1 MKIFNL
7 QNFLILTIFCTPL
20 YLIKVSIFGLPSNVF
35 EILALLGIAFIF
47 IKEKQ
52 IIFKK
57 IFNLPPSLLLS
68 SALILIGVLLS
79 ILFNNNQLVGFGIF
93 KGWFLIPMFFSFAL
107 YTKTKTSTDI
117 ENIFKAI
124 YFSSVFV
131 GLIATIYRLLGIM
144 TYDNRLTAFY
154 SSPNYLAM
162 YLAPG
167 VFFGLYFLFK
177 EYLQHKA
184 SKQTVFYLLT
194 LLSVLIPLYS
204 TYSYGAW
211 IAILFSLFITVLI
224 LKPPKKQF
232 IAIMIF
238 LFLFLLI
245 LLISQVGTKKF
256 SDVLNV
262 PGRSSFASRMMI
274 WKASALLIKQNPTI
288 GIGAGNFQNSYL
300 TVQSYFPFYL
310 EWAVPQPH
318 NIFLAFWLQAGAL
331 GLIGF
336 IGLMFF
342 IFNTLYKAIKN
353 KKNAALAA
361 PLFGFFLYTL
371 LHGMLDTTYWKNDL
385 ALLFWICI
393 FVAVFIS
400 NNFQKNT

>member
-7 QNFLILTIFCTPL
+7 QNLLILTIFCTPL

-57 IFNLPPSLLLS
+57 IFNLPHSLLLS
-68 SALILIGVLLS
+68 SALILIGVLFS

-107 YTKTKTSTDI
+107 YVITKSSTDI

-131 GLIATIYRLLGIM
+131 GLIAIIYRLLGIM

-184 SKQTVFYLLT
+184 SKQAVFYLLT

-238 LFLFLLI
+238 LFLFLLM
-245 LLISQVGTKKF
+245 LLISQVDTQKF
-256 SDVLNV
+256 SDALNV

-310 EWAVPQPH
+310 EWAVPHPH
-318 NIFLAFWLQAGAL
+318 NLFLAFWLQAGVV
-331 GLIGF
+331 GLFGF
-336 IGLMFF
+336 VYLLFF
-342 IFNTLYKAIKN
+342 IFETLLSIFQN
-353 KKNAALAA
+353 KKSATLAA
-361 PLFGFFLYTL
+361 PLFAFFLYTI
-371 LHGMLDTTYWKNDL
+371 LHGLLDTTYWKNDL
-385 ALLFWICI
+385 SFLFWVCI
-393 FVAVFIS
+393 LLIILIKDD
-400 NNFQKNT
+400 QQPPQ